1 MEGFGIIAHD
11 PLSAAFEIR
20 EQLVSEK
27 RRIAFFFGAGTS
39 MAVGIPGIEELT
51 KQVSEQIEGPSKE
64 SFDKIKSKLPKN
76 ANIESIINRIRI
88 YRELIGESEEA
99 EYDGIKGAKAAKAL
113 DSAICH
119 TISDIIG
126 SKPLKSL
133 EPHNRFA
140 QWLRS
145 LCFNRNYPVEI
156 FTTNYDLLFEKSMEK
171 FGIPFFDGFIGS
183 VNPFFLPESVDAE
196 FDGINDISCPPKS
209 WTRLWKIHGSI
220 NWYKQNDSEE
230 NDGVITRLSKLKP
243 KEEEELLIYPTR
255 DKYTQ
260 SRKLP
265 FIAFQDRLHR
275 FISSGERLLIVIGYS
290 FSDEHLNEIIFQ
302 GLRSNPRLAVTSFV
316 YGGLSGRL
324 EEYCRVHRNLAIYG
338 SDKASVGGLSAKWNI
353 ISNENAENC
362 DSFWDLEKKQ
372 FKLGDFN
379 CFALFLEEFI
389 GFKSAIN
396 DQTPN
401 LASNSKNAKVENEGS

>member
-1 MEGFGIIAHD
+1 
-11 PLSAAFEIR
+11 
-20 EQLVSEK
+20 
-27 RRIAFFFGAGTS
+27 
-39 MAVGIPGIEELT
+39 MAVGIPGIDELT
-51 KQVSEQIEGPSKE
+51 RQVSERIQGPSKE
-64 SFDKIKSKLPKN
+64 SFDKVKSKLPN
-76 ANIESIINRIRI
+76 DANIESILNRIRI
-88 YRELIGESEEA
+88 YRELIAESGEA

-119 TISDIIG
+119 TICDIIG
-126 SKPLKSL
+126 AKPPKSL

-145 LCFNRNYPVEI
+145 LCFSRNYPVEI

-196 FDGINDISCPPKS
+196 FDGTNEISCPPKS

-220 NWYKQNDSEE
+220 NWYKQNSCEE
-230 NDGVITRLSKLKP
+230 NDGIITRSSKLKP
-243 KEEEELLIYPTR
+243 KEEEELMIYPTR

-275 FISSGERLLIVIGYS
+275 FISSGERLLIILGYS

-316 YGGLSGRL
+316 YGGLSERL

-338 SDKASVGGLSAKWNI
+338 SDKASVGGLSAKWNNI
-353 ISNENAENC
+353 PNEIAEKY
-362 DSFWDLEKKQ
+362 DSFWDPEKKQ

-379 CFALFLEEFI
+379 CFTSFLEEFI

-396 DQTPN
+396 DQTLT
-401 LASNSKNAKVENEGS
+401 LASNSQNVNVEKEVS